1 MTVAN
6 GMNIPM
12 SKPRI
17 KKTPWE
23 KETDQ
28 ERYTR
33 LLNLYN
39 YKVGVH
45 TNPVEIG
52 WKDLEWM
59 LSVVKRELDRKTVKQ
74 LSLIE

>member
-1 MTVAN
+1 
-6 GMNIPM
+6 M

-23 KETDQ
+23 KETDL

-33 LLNLYN
+33 LMNLYN
-39 YKVGVH
+39 YKVTVH

-52 WKDLEWM
+52 LKDLEWM
-59 LSVVKRELDRKTVKQ
+59 LSVIKRELDGKTAKQ
-74 LSLIE
+74 LSLME